1 VHLWG
6 SVRRRVPARDER
18 RHEVELD
25 VRADS
30 TAGIVRVAVLRSKR
44 SESKSDRALELSF
57 AEARELMR
65 ALQSAADEAS
75 RRAYVAA
82 KADPL
87 DLSADVAAVAQAL
100 MQPDGAQ

>member
-1 VHLWG
+1 M
-6 SVRRRVPARDER
+6 RRRVPARNER

-30 TAGIVRVAVLRSKR
+30 TAGLVRVAVLRSKR

-57 AEARELMR
+57 DDVRELMR

-82 KADPL
+82 KADPM
-87 DLSADVAAVAQAL
+87 DLSADVAAVARAL
-100 MQPDGAQ
+100 TPPDGAR